1 MADIFYPGMPNWL
14 NTLNQLAKGQLQP
27 IQIDW
32 SAAPGS
38 VKAILNKPTL
48 AAVATSGSKGD
59 VGLGKVDNTADSE
72 KPVSTAQ
79 KAALDLKANASSL
92 ATVATSG
99 SKADVGLGNVD
110 NTSDTAKPV
119 SVLQA
124 NALSLKAPLDRPA
137 FTGGISLLS
146 AGTGE
151 IIAQGAN
158 GYGVYSAKSSGQNP
172 SIWDSY
178 NANGLCGR
186 LQCDNNAMTSSWIFE
201 LRKDGALGA
210 LLALD
215 QNKLYPVV
223 DGGLALGAAARRYT
237 VVYSQTG
244 SINTSDARLKT
255 VVSPMSGQEIA
266 AAIEIAGSIG
276 TYRWLESIQAKGTD
290 ARIHIGTTVQNIITI
305 MGAHNLDPFEYGFIC
320 YDRWDEQS
328 SYQAAVPAQPP
339 AIDAEGNVVVPA
351 VPAVDAHMEVVRE
364 AGDLYSLRNDQLSLF
379 IARGLSA
386 RMAEIETRLAA
397 PQAV

>member
-1 MADIFYPGMPNWL
+1 MADIFYPGMPDWL
-14 NTLNQLAKGQLQP
+14 KALNLLAKGQLLP
-27 IQIDW
+27 IQVDW
-32 SAAPGS
+32 NAAPGS
-38 VKAILNKPTL
+38 LKEILNKPAL

-59 VGLGKVDNTADSE
+59 VGLSKVDNTADSE
-72 KPVSTAQ
+72 KPVSIAQ
-79 KAALDLKANASSL
+79 KAALD
-92 ATVATSG
+92 
-99 SKADVGLGNVD
+99 
-110 NTSDTAKPV
+110 
-119 SVLQA
+119 
-124 NALSLKAPLDRPA
+124 LKAPLDRPA

-244 SINTSDARLKT
+244 SINTSDATLKT
-255 VVSPMSGQEIA
+255 DVSPMSGQEIA

-276 TYRWLESIQAKGTD
+276 TYKWLESIQAKGAD
-290 ARIHIGTTVQNIITI
+290 ARIHIGTTVQNIIEI
-305 MGAHNLDPFEYGFIC
+305 MGKHNLAPFEYGFIC

-328 SYQAAVPAQPP
+328 IYQAAVPAQPEV
-339 AIDAEGNVVVPA
+339 IDGEGNIVVPA
-351 VPAVDAHMEVVRE
+351 VAAVDAHMAVVQE
-364 AGDLYSLRNDQLSLF
+364 AGDLYSLRNDQLNLF

-386 RMAEIETRLAA
+386 RLAETEARLAA
-397 PQAV
+397 LEAA